1 MDRGILMHISSLP
14 SPYGIGNLGKEAFRF
29 ADFLRDS
36 GQTLWQIL
44 PLNPT
49 GFGDSPYQ
57 SVSAFAGNPY
67 FVDIDTLV
75 AEGLLTL
82 EETENYFFGENPSRV
97 DYERLFFYRFPL
109 LRCAFFRF
117 VSNAEYIRFT
127 EENAFWLDDY
137 ALFMAIKEKNH
148 YKSRED
154 WDLPLKNRDG
164 SVLSQCRKDLKQ
176 TIDFY
181 KFIQFKFFEQWGK
194 LKKYANDNGI
204 KIIGDMPIY
213 VASDS
218 AEVWAFSEL
227 FELDGHKNPESVA
240 CCPPDK
246 CFKNGQLWGN
256 PLYNWENMKKDGYL
270 WWRRRLALAQKMYDA
285 LRIDHFCGFF
295 EYYSVPS
302 HAKTAE
308 GAVLKKAPGEDFFSC
323 ITKDLHIKIIA
334 ENLGKYCPRAE
345 ESIKKYGFCGMDV
358 LQLLTD
364 FKNESAVFSPK
375 NAAYTGTHDND
386 TITGWYESLSTRKRR
401 AVRKIF
407 GIKRLDNPT
416 QVLIKS
422 TLTSGA
428 ELAVIPIQDYLGM
441 GSTERMNTPSIVGGN
456 WLVRIR
462 KEELTPRLSAYI
474 KSF

>member
-127 EENAFWLDDY
+127 EENDFWLDDY

-164 SVLSQCRKDLKQ
+164 SVLLQYRKDLKQ

-270 WWRRRLALAQKMYDA
+270 WWRRRFALAQKMYDA

-422 TLTSGA
+422 TLTSGT

-441 GSTERMNTPSIVGGN
+441 GSTERMNTPSTVGGN

>member
-164 SVLSQCRKDLKQ
+164 SVLLQYRKDLKQ

-227 FELDGHKNPESVA
+227 FELDGHKNPENVA

-270 WWRRRLALAQKMYDA
+270 WWRRRFALAQKMYDA

-428 ELAVIPIQDYLGM
+428 KLAVIPIQDYLGM
-441 GSTERMNTPSIVGGN
+441 GSTERMNTPSTVGGN